1 MEKLVDKNQL
11 IGIVLLMC
19 MWAGYMYFMP
29 QTPPEE
35 PAKVAPKTEAK
46 TIATPNVLKDTTA
59 LKAAFGDFAS
69 AATGTA
75 QDIVIENQ

>member
-29 QTPPEE
+29 QTPPEQ

-46 TIATPNVLKDTTA
+46 AKAPAKAKTASATK
-59 LKAAFGDFAS
+59 KAAPKK
-69 AATGTA
+69 
-75 QDIVIENQ
+75 